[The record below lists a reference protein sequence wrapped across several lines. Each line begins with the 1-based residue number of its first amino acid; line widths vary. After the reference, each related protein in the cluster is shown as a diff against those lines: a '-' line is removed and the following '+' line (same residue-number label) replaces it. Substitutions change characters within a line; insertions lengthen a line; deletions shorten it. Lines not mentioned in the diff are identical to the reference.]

1 MGQNAWYAQFGKET
15 AACIQKEAIPSFQ
28 KEGDNLTLE
37 ERQKAYTNAYVRYGE
52 SAQIMVA
59 LEELSE
65 LQKELCKFFRHCSDG
80 SDINIDGIV
89 DETADVRIMLEQIE
103 MIFGI
108 EDCVAKRMD
117 YKINRL
123 NERLKG

>member
-1 MGQNAWYAQFGKET
+1 MEEKT
-15 AACIQKEAIPSFQ
+15 DSDLQ
-28 KEGDNLTLE
+28 KEGDDLTLE
-37 ERQKAYTNAYVRYGE
+37 DRQKAYTNAYIKYGE

-59 LEELSE
+59 IEELSE
-65 LQKELCKFFRHCSDG
+65 LSKELCKFFRHCSDG
-80 SDINIDGIV
+80 SEINIDGII

-108 EDCVAKRMD
+108 DECVQKRMD

>member
-1 MGQNAWYAQFGKET
+1 M
-15 AACIQKEAIPSFQ
+15 
-28 KEGDNLTLE
+28 TLE

-52 SAQIMVA
+52 SHQIVKA
-59 LEELSE
+59 IEEMSE
-65 LQKELCKFFRHCSDG
+65 LQKELCKFICACITDAE
-80 SDINIDGIV
+80 IDLDTII
-89 DETADVRIMLEQIE
+89 DETADVQIMLEQIQ

-108 EDCVAKRMD
+108 DECVEKRME